1 MRPNP
6 LFPAAVQTALVVTT
20 IGYTS
25 AQSPLRLGVLVLVA
39 LCTWNCLNTAL
50 EFFVRLPWASL
61 VGGYSVMLL
70 FHYVDIGLL
79 TRWEFNSS
87 TIASPTSDGK
97 VTMSQPT
104 WGNQLRFGIWAAF
117 NARCLGTSEQV
128 RNIPQFSDKDP
139 NHIPSRAAFLRRTAR
154 IAALSYLGMDL
165 LSSMSD
171 PEVGN
176 RFLVPSRVPFFRRLG
191 EVTLEEVSIRSFSTI
206 AMGAGLVCSQG
217 GIYNIFA
224 FISVLT
230 GMSDPSDWPPFYGS
244 LSDAYSLRR
253 LWNRTWHQCNTHKF
267 RRISSF
273 VVQDVLQIK
282 STSPVFGY
290 AKIIFVFLTSA
301 LMHYLI
307 DLSIGFSVS
316 NSGAIPF
323 FCTQALGLIIEDLVS
338 STYFSFRGITKD
350 QPATRGQKMLG
361 QYRSNIEGLDWATS
375 GGTKVLAINN
385 QKKL

>member
-104 WGNQLRFGIWAAF
+104 WGSQLRFGIWAAF

-128 RNIPQFSDKDP
+128 RNIPQFSNKDP

-176 RFLVPSRVPFFRRLG
+176 RFLVPSRVPIFRRLG
-191 EVTLEEVSIRSFSTI
+191 EVTLEEVIIRIFSTI

-253 LWNRTWHQCNTHKF
+253 LWK
-267 RRISSF
+267 
-273 VVQDVLQIK
+273 
-282 STSPVFGY
+282 
-290 AKIIFVFLTSA
+290 
-301 LMHYLI
+301 
-307 DLSIGFSVS
+307 
-316 NSGAIPF
+316 
-323 FCTQALGLIIEDLVS
+323 
-338 STYFSFRGITKD
+338 
-350 QPATRGQKMLG
+350 
-361 QYRSNIEGLDWATS
+361 
-375 GGTKVLAINN
+375 
-385 QKKL
+385 